1 MGYCWFY
8 VQNKKFAPAT
18 STFRWK
24 LAVARL
30 ARTSWARAAA
40 QNWCAVSSIGKL
52 VEVALVFDADIRV
65 CFHSWQRKPSLDR
78 SHRCLFL
85 ANLDHKG
92 PICLVRSVCWH
103 TLYKRK
109 NLLTLL
115 SMFLLFNS
123 CAITLR
129 YFKRDMSA
137 SASVYFDVK
146 GQEVPKVKIV
156 QAFSNAAKV
165 KFIAVV
171 KSSLPDLNL
180 EWSGKQMDEDGNLTY
195 FHTSWPLFIIDISG
209 LFINITKVKR
219 ALWLVNYPFTIETN
233 IYHLW

>member
-1 MGYCWFY
+1 MGCCWFY

-40 QNWCAVSSIGKL
+40 QNWCAVGSIGKL
-52 VEVALVFDADIRV
+52 VEVALVFDADIIIIIRV
-65 CFHSWQRKPSLDR
+65 CFHSWQRKHSLDR
-78 SHRCLFL
+78 SHRRLFL

-109 NLLTLL
+109 NLLTRL
-115 SMFLLFNS
+115 SMVLLFNS

-146 GQEVPKVKIV
+146 GREVPKVKIV

-180 EWSGKQMDEDGNLTY
+180 EWSGKQMDEDGNLRY
-195 FHTSWPLFIIDISG
+195 FYSSYDHYL
-209 LFINITKVKR
+209 L
-219 ALWLVNYPFTIETN
+219 
-233 IYHLW
+233 